1 MFVKQYCPE
10 QKNREQVRVYDGL
23 QEYDQSPLLLFFE
36 QANLLFLFL

>member
-23 QEYDQSPLLLFFE
+23 QEYDQSLLFFE